1 MNNRFHPKYNAHL
14 QTYVELLLSILQNI
28 TCYTLD
34 INDLIVTS
42 RLNGYTTGGTIDKK
56 KNVRSSMSSN
66 RRAKFFSVSSFGL
79 SQISN
84 RSSYFFFL
92 CPCLAVLESSSET
105 LNGCLLTRPNKLVM
119 PNSDWLLYTFVKQ
132 ILQIGLIIFVCEHL

>member
-56 KNVRSSMSSN
+56 KKFVRPCGQIEGQNSFLSLPLVFH
-66 RRAKFFSVSSFGL
+66 KFPIGLPTFFSCVHVWL
-79 SQISN
+79 
-84 RSSYFFFL
+84 FL
-92 CPCLAVLESSSET
+92 NHRLKLLMAV
-105 LNGCLLTRPNKLVM
+105 C
-119 PNSDWLLYTFVKQ
+119 
-132 ILQIGLIIFVCEHL
+132 

>member
-1 MNNRFHPKYNAHL
+1 
-14 QTYVELLLSILQNI
+14 
-28 TCYTLD
+28 
-34 INDLIVTS
+34 
-42 RLNGYTTGGTIDKK
+42 
-56 KNVRSSMSSN
+56 MSSN

-105 LNGCLLTRPNKLVM
+105 LNGCVLTRPNKLVM

-132 ILQIGLIIFVCEHL
+132 ILQIGLIIFVCEQSASINNACFMTFFRLHISKYYRVSQCQRWIRNKKIFIKNEKFNVLMHRSQSPIRNCELPQ

>member
-1 MNNRFHPKYNAHL
+1 MVTQQVAP
-14 QTYVELLLSILQNI
+14 SI
-28 TCYTLD
+28 
-34 INDLIVTS
+34 
-42 RLNGYTTGGTIDKK
+42 K

-105 LNGCLLTRPNKLVM
+105 LNGCVLTRPNKLVM

-132 ILQIGLIIFVCEHL
+132 ILQIVLIILFAIIYKYCMFYDIFSSSYLQVL